1 MFQLYFLALLG
12 MIKRSRISVEGKCFN
27 CPGLGVL
34 EHFSREKIE

>member
-1 MFQLYFLALLG
+1 MFQMYFLALLG
-12 MIKRSRISVEGKCFN
+12 MIKRISVEGKCFN

>member
-12 MIKRSRISVEGKCFN
+12 KRISVEGKCFN